1 MNLTLHAHIQLED
14 QRMLASIT
22 TLDSNHSMNRSIFSA
37 LFGVDIPAQVSQ
49 IYLALH
55 DLELIEST
63 ILSRKPELAL
73 GNGSYGLIIVQ
84 GALGGSALHLS
95 FQ

>member
-1 MNLTLHAHIQLED
+1 
-14 QRMLASIT
+14 MLASIPA
-22 TLDSNHSMNRSIFSA
+22 LDSNHSMNRSISSA

-55 DLELIEST
+55 DLELMEST

-73 GNGSYGLIIVQ
+73 GNGSYRLIIVQ